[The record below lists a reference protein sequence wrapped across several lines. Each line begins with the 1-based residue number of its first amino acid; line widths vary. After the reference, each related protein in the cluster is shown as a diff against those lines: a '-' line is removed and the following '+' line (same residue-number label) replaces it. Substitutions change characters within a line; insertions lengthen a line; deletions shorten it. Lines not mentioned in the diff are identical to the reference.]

1 MMQCT
6 DAHALHGAV
15 QPSRALQVAPLWAPA
30 VNSTLEIKSR
40 EPVDHVKEIPKWPG
54 SRQETA
60 QQERVK
66 LIYFD
71 LSFSIC
77 VNSTASW

>member
-30 VNSTLEIKSR
+30 VSSPSKSR
-40 EPVDHVKEIPKWPG
+40 EPVDHVKEIPKWPC